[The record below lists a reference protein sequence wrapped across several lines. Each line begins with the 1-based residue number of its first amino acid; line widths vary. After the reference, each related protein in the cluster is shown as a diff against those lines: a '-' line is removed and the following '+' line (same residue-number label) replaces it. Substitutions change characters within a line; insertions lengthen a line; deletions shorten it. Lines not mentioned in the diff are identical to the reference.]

1 MTVKLIRMSTGED
14 VVATVV
20 NDHERDTIHIKDAI
34 VAVPAGGNQLAFAPW
49 SPILKK
55 DVEHIKVY
63 RRFVMYISEVDES
76 VLSQYN
82 TLFNKVIV
90 PEKKLV
96 L

>member
-1 MTVKLIRMSTGED
+1 MSTGED

-20 NDHERDTIHIKDAI
+20 NDHERDVIHIKDAI

-55 DVEHIKVY
+55 DVEYIEVY
-63 RRFVMYISEVDES
+63 RRFVMYVSEVDEN
-76 VLSQYN
+76 VLGQYN

-90 PEKKLV
+90 PDSKIII
-96 L
+96 

>member
-20 NDHERDTIHIKDAI
+20 NDHERDVIQIKDAI

-55 DVEHIKVY
+55 DVEYIEVY
-63 RRFVMYISEVDES
+63 RRFVMYISEVDEN
-76 VLSQYN
+76 VLGQYN

>member
-20 NDHERDTIHIKDAI
+20 NDDERDVIHIKDAI

-55 DVEHIKVY
+55 DVEYVEVY
-63 RRFVMYISEVDES
+63 RRFVMYISEVDDN
-76 VLSQYN
+76 VLGQYN

>member
-20 NDHERDTIHIKDAI
+20 NDHERDVIQIKDAI

-55 DVEHIKVY
+55 DVEFIEVY
-63 RRFVMYISEVDES
+63 RRFVMYISEVDEN
-76 VLSQYN
+76 VLGQYN